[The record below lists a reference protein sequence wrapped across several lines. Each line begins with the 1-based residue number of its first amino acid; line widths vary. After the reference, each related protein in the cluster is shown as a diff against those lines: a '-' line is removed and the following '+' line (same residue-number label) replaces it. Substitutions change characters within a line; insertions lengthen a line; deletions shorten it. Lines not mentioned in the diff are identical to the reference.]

1 MPDGRR
7 ARRGAMNEWPKA
19 RDLAGVVEDVGS
31 GINERNLGQTR
42 RIVNFLKSIS
52 MIGTKENLLLKN
64 QSFQSV
70 ELISNS

>member
-1 MPDGRR
+1 
-7 ARRGAMNEWPKA
+7 MNEWPKA